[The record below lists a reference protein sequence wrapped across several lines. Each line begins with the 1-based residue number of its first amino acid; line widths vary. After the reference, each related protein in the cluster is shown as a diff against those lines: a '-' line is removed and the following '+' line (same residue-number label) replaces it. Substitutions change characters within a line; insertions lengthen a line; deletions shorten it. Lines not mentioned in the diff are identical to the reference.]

1 MHWSNTQPQPYNNP
15 HTMSTTK
22 HTPGPWTV
30 TKVAPDKYPSGY
42 RASVYYAIKAN
53 GSRIAQTS
61 GEHMTQD
68 AEANARLIAEA
79 PALLALAKECERL
92 LADFDQAACEDNGE
106 WTEERKALEELRAT
120 IARAEGRA

>member
-1 MHWSNTQPQPYNNP
+1 
-15 HTMSTTK
+15 MSTK

-68 AEANARLIAEA
+68 AEANARLIAAA
-79 PALLALAKECERL
+79 PELLALLIESQSDIGGDWRERRDALIAKST
-92 LADFDQAACEDNGE
+92 G
-106 WTEERKALEELRAT
+106 K
-120 IARAEGRA
+120 